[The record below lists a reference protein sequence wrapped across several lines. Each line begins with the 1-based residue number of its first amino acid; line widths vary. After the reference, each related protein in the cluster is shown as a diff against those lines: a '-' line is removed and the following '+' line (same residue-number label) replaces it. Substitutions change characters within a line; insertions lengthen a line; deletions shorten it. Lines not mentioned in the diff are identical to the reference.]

1 MAFLRQQGPPAIV
14 QRQYQIFDYLK
25 AGSNSDFKQI
35 SGETLKNDLVSVN
48 FMTVQN
54 EKVTEYNCLR
64 CGHTFGGTQQ
74 RALCHLAGRSAPGMK
89 LPGVRS
95 CSYKL
100 LDLVQHW
107 MREDV
112 HLRNETKR
120 RKERR
125 PTSSCRKKYP

>member
-64 CGHTFGGTQQ
+64 CGHTF
-74 RALCHLAGRSAPGMK
+74 AIPLIAPQPYN
-89 LPGVRS
+89 L
-95 CSYKL
+95 YTYAY
-100 LDLVQHW
+100 VQ
-107 MREDV
+107 
-112 HLRNETKR
+112 TFF
-120 RKERR
+120 
-125 PTSSCRKKYP
+125 S

>member
-64 CGHTFGGTQQ
+64 CGHTF
-74 RALCHLAGRSAPGMK
+74 AIPLIAPMYNTIINN
-89 LPGVRS
+89 PTICTRTHT
-95 CSYKL
+95 YKL
-100 LDLVQHW
+100 FF
-107 MREDV
+107 
-112 HLRNETKR
+112 
-120 RKERR
+120 RK
-125 PTSSCRKKYP
+125 